1 MIYHAAKVQKIYESC
16 KRLQLFL
23 LKKVFLYV
31 VQHKIGICSCA
42 REKKIVPL
50 QAAFGV
56 QCAFE

>member
-1 MIYHAAKVQKIYESC
+1 MIYRAAKVQKIYESC

-31 VQHKIGICSCA
+31 VQHKLGVYTCA

-50 QAAFGV
+50 QANYCVEFLLK
-56 QCAFE
+56 